1 MMKFNQS
8 NTALRNS
15 TSRSIK
21 WLTLSLAATVMLSGC
36 NLFESDDPK
45 EVEKENVPPVTVTVD
60 LITQTETAI
69 NDMLTATDENGDTL
83 TFSLAQQ
90 AMLGM
95 VTVNNNGEFT
105 YQPNDEVTGSD
116 SFTYTV
122 SDGINAAVTGTVN
135 ITIEALEV
143 SFASYSRAAFNQQPS
158 DKPLATN
165 GRVFIQD
172 VEDSAAYDDLLGQ

>member
-21 WLTLSLAATVMLSGC
+21 WLTLSLAATAMLSGC
-36 NLFESDDPK
+36 NLFESDDP
-45 EVEKENVPPVTVTVD
+45 VEEKNVPPVTVTVD

-69 NDMLTATDENGDTL
+69 TDMLSATDQNGDTL

-90 AMLGM
+90 AVLGM
-95 VTVNNNGEFT
+95 VTVNNNGDFT

-116 SFTYTV
+116 SFTYSV
-122 SDGINAAVTGTVN
+122 SDGINPAVTGTVN

-143 SFASYSRAAFNQQPS
+143 SFASYSRAAFNQQAS

>member
-1 MMKFNQS
+1 MNYINS
-8 NTALRNS
+8 NSALKSS
-15 TSRSIK
+15 TSLTTK

-36 NLFESDDPK
+36 NLFESDDA
-45 EVEKENVPPVTVTVD
+45 EEENVPPVTVTVD

-69 NDMLTATDENGDTL
+69 TDMLSATDPNGDTL
-83 TFSLAQQ
+83 SFSMAQQ
-90 AMLGM
+90 AMLGE

-105 YQPNDEVTGSD
+105 YQPNDEVTGND

-143 SFASYSRAAFNQQPS
+143 SFASYSRAAFNQQAS
-158 DKPLATN
+158 DKPLAVN

-172 VEDSAAYDDLLGQ
+172 VDDSAAYDDLLDQ

>member
-1 MMKFNQS
+1 MKLSNS
-8 NTALRNS
+8 NTMLK
-15 TSRSIK
+15 TSINRTIK
-21 WLTLSLAATVMLSGC
+21 WLALSLAATVMLSGC
-36 NLFESDDPK
+36 NIFDSDD
-45 EVEKENVPPVTVTVD
+45 EEENVSPVTVTVD

-69 NDMLTATDENGDTL
+69 TDMLSASDANGDSL
-83 TFSLAQQ
+83 TFRLAQQ
-90 AMLGM
+90 AMLGI

-122 SDGINAAVTGTVN
+122 HDGVNAAVIGTVN

-143 SFASYSRAAFNQQPS
+143 SFASYSRAAFNQQAS
-158 DKPLATN
+158 DKPLAIN

-172 VEDSAAYDDLLGQ
+172 VEDPAAYDDLLAQ